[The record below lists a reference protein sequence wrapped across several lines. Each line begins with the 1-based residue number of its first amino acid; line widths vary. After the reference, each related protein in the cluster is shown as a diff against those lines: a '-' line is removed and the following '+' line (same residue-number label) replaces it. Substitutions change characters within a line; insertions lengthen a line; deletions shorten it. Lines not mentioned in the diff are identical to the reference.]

1 MNKTV
6 VVDGSVLNIRINKVP
21 VAYENKVAIEDCYII
36 SKDGVEIIRCP
47 VTHKTLLLEHFVKNS
62 DMQYFMGFKEKDL
75 N

>member
-21 VAYENKVAIEDCYII
+21 VAYENKVTIEDCYII
-36 SKDGVEIIRCP
+36 SKDGVEVLRCP
-47 VTHKTLLLEHFVKNS
+47 VSHKTLLLEYLVKNS
-62 DMQYFMGFKEKDL
+62 DMHYFMGLKEKDL

>member
-36 SKDGVEIIRCP
+36 SKDGVEVVRCP
-47 VTHKTLLLEHFVKNS
+47 VSHKNLLLEYLVNNS
-62 DMQYFMGFKEKDL
+62 DMHYFMGLKEKDL